1 MTDGQW
7 ALLAPLL
14 PAAGS
19 TGGRG
24 GRPEKWDRR
33 LVLDAIFYLV
43 RSGIAWRALPADFP
57 PHQTVLAP
65 FRRWTRAR
73 AWCRIYAALRERARL
88 ADGRGPVPT
97 AAVIDSQT
105 VCADTVPTASSGYD
119 GGKKIKGRKRHVPVD
134 TGGLLLA
141 VVVTTAS
148 LQDRDGAFRIT
159 AALREAFSTI
169 TLVWADAGYTGRFV
183 RDARK
188 IWDLAVTIVKRPD
201 QAKGIVLLHRR
212 WVVERSFAWLTKFR
226 RLVRDY
232 ETLPAT
238 HEAMIWTAATPGSS
252 ATASPA
258 DPVHRRSLSA
268 RGGRLCAGA
277 WG

>member
-43 RSGIAWRALPADFP
+43 RGGIAWRALPADFP
-57 PHQTVLAP
+57 PHQTVYTL

-73 AWCRIYAALRERARL
+73 AWCR
-88 ADGRGPVPT
+88 T
-97 AAVIDSQT
+97 
-105 VCADTVPTASSGYD
+105 
-119 GGKKIKGRKRHVPVD
+119 
-134 TGGLLLA
+134 
-141 VVVTTAS
+141 
-148 LQDRDGAFRIT
+148 FRIT

-188 IWDLAVTIVKRPD
+188 IWDLAVAIVKRPD
-201 QAKGIVLLHRR
+201 QAKGFVLLHRR
-212 WVVERSFAWLTKFR
+212 WVVERSVAWLTNR
-226 RLVRDY
+226 PRQLEHGELVRCPRRHPVAEAVLFGDVQV
-232 ETLPAT
+232 EQRAREAKHDPA
-238 HEAMIWTAATPGSS
+238 
-252 ATASPA
+252 
-258 DPVHRRSLSA
+258 
-268 RGGRLCAGA
+268 
-277 WG
+277 

>member
-1 MTDGQW
+1 VQVG
-7 ALLAPLL
+7 
-14 PAAGS
+14 
-19 TGGRG
+19 
-24 GRPEKWDRR
+24 
-33 LVLDAIFYLV
+33 
-43 RSGIAWRALPADFP
+43 
-57 PHQTVLAP
+57 
-65 FRRWTRAR
+65 AR
-73 AWCRIYAALRERARL
+73 AWCWIYAALRERAPL

-105 VCADTVPTASSGYD
+105 VRAADSVPTTSSGYN
-119 GGKKIKGRKRHVPVD
+119 GGKKIKGRKRHVAVD

-169 TLVWADAGYTGRFV
+169 TLVWADAGYAGRFV

-188 IWDLAVTIVKRPD
+188 IWDLAVAIVKRPD
-201 QAKGIVLLHRR
+201 QAKGFVLLHRR

-238 HEAMIWTAATPGSS
+238 HETMIWTAATWQ
-252 ATASPA
+252 
-258 DPVHRRSLSA
+258 LSN
-268 RGGRLCAGA
+268 RLTR
-277 WG
+277 

>member
-1 MTDGQW
+1 MPLIPDGAICRRDLRAEINNQRGLTRPTDVLGICLEIFQFGW
-7 ALLAPLL
+7 GVQIPNTASL
-14 PAAGS
+14 
-19 TGGRG
+19 
-24 GRPEKWDRR
+24 

-43 RSGIAWRALPADFP
+43 RGGIAWRALPADFP
-57 PHQTVLAP
+57 PHQTVYAL

-73 AWCRIYAALRERARL
+73 AWCRIYAALCERARL

-105 VCADTVPTASSGYD
+105 VRAADTVPTASSGYD
-119 GGKKIKGRKRHVPVD
+119 GGKKIKGRKRHVAVD

-169 TLVWADAGYTGRFV
+169 TLVWADAGYAGRFV

-188 IWDLAVTIVKRPD
+188 IWDLAVAIVKRPD
-201 QAKGIVLLHRR
+201 QAKGFVLLHRR

-238 HEAMIWTAATPGSS
+238 HEAMIWTAATWQ
-252 ATASPA
+252 
-258 DPVHRRSLSA
+258 LSN
-268 RGGRLCAGA
+268 RLTR
-277 WG
+277 

>member
-43 RSGIAWRALPADFP
+43 RGGIAWRALPADFP
-57 PHQTVLAP
+57 PHQTV
-65 FRRWTRAR
+65 
-73 AWCRIYAALRERARL
+73 YAL
-88 ADGRGPVPT
+88 
-97 AAVIDSQT
+97 
-105 VCADTVPTASSGYD
+105 
-119 GGKKIKGRKRHVPVD
+119 
-134 TGGLLLA
+134 
-141 VVVTTAS
+141 
-148 LQDRDGAFRIT
+148 FRIT

-169 TLVWADAGYTGRFV
+169 TLVWADAGYAGRFV
-183 RDARK
+183 GDARK
-188 IWDLAVTIVKRPD
+188 IWDLAVAIVKRPD
-201 QAKGIVLLHRR
+201 QAKGFVLLHRR

-226 RLVRDY
+226 RLVRDD

-238 HEAMIWTAATPGSS
+238 HQAMIWTAATWQ
-252 ATASPA
+252 
-258 DPVHRRSLSA
+258 LSN
-268 RGGRLCAGA
+268 RLTR
-277 WG
+277 

>member
-1 MTDGQW
+1 
-7 ALLAPLL
+7 
-14 PAAGS
+14 
-19 TGGRG
+19 
-24 GRPEKWDRR
+24 
-33 LVLDAIFYLV
+33 
-43 RSGIAWRALPADFP
+43 
-57 PHQTVLAP
+57 
-65 FRRWTRAR
+65 
-73 AWCRIYAALRERARL
+73 
-88 ADGRGPVPT
+88 VPT

-105 VCADTVPTASSGYD
+105 VRAADTVPTASSGYA
-119 GGKKIKGRKRHVPVD
+119 GRRSTAASDTSQVD

-183 RDARK
+183 GDARK
-188 IWDLAVTIVKRPD
+188 IWDLAVATVKRPD
-201 QAKGIVLLHRR
+201 QAKGFVLLHRR

-238 HEAMIWTAATPGSS
+238 HEAMIWTAATWQLSNRLTRWPSS
-252 ATASPA
+252 QTLYQK
-258 DPVHRRSLSA
+258 R
-268 RGGRLCAGA
+268 
-277 WG
+277 

>member
-1 MTDGQW
+1 MMTDGQW

-43 RSGIAWRALPADFP
+43 RGGIAWRALPADFP
-57 PHQTVLAP
+57 PHQTVYAL

-105 VCADTVPTASSGYD
+105 VRAADTVPTASSGYD
-119 GGKKIKGRKRHVPVD
+119 GGKKIKGRKRHVAVN

-141 VVVTTAS
+141 VVVMTPS

-159 AALREAFSTI
+159 AALREALSTI
-169 TLVWADAGYTGRFV
+169 TALCLQESIPVLPCKTQPSHRI
-183 RDARK
+183 RRR
-188 IWDLAVTIVKRPD
+188 L
-201 QAKGIVLLHRR
+201 LLHMEKM
-212 WVVERSFAWLTKFR
+212 VDGGLVERHTTPFFVIPQAGHTPPALRWASSRNRESKVTLSITTAVIIVALRLNAFRATKS
-226 RLVRDY
+226 
-232 ETLPAT
+232 T
-238 HEAMIWTAATPGSS
+238 
-252 ATASPA
+252 
-258 DPVHRRSLSA
+258 
-268 RGGRLCAGA
+268 
-277 WG
+277 

>member
-43 RSGIAWRALPADFP
+43 RGGIAWRALPADFP
-57 PHQTVLAP
+57 PHQTVSAL

-73 AWCRIYAALRERARL
+73 AWCWIYAALGERARL

-105 VCADTVPTASSGYD
+105 VRAADTVPTASSGYD
-119 GGKKIKGRKRHVPVD
+119 GGKKIKGRKRHVAVD

-148 LQDRDGAFRIT
+148 LGGPRRC
-159 AALREAFSTI
+159 
-169 TLVWADAGYTGRFV
+169 V
-183 RDARK
+183 
-188 IWDLAVTIVKRPD
+188 PH
-201 QAKGIVLLHRR
+201 HRR
-212 WVVERSFAWLTKFR
+212 A
-226 RLVRDY
+226 
-232 ETLPAT
+232 
-238 HEAMIWTAATPGSS
+238 
-252 ATASPA
+252 
-258 DPVHRRSLSA
+258 A
-268 RGGRLCAGA
+268 RGVLQDHPGVGRRRVRRPVRP
-277 WG
+277 

>member
-43 RSGIAWRALPADFP
+43 RGGIAWRALPADFP
-57 PHQTVLAP
+57 PHQTVYAL

-73 AWCRIYAALRERARL
+73 AWCRNAALRERARL

-97 AAVIDSQT
+97 A
-105 VCADTVPTASSGYD
+105 C
-119 GGKKIKGRKRHVPVD
+119 
-134 TGGLLLA
+134 
-141 VVVTTAS
+141 

-188 IWDLAVTIVKRPD
+188 IWDLAVAIVKRSD
-201 QAKGIVLLHRR
+201 QAKGFVLLHRR

-226 RLVRDY
+226 RLVR
-232 ETLPAT
+232 TTRPSQPPT
-238 HEAMIWTAATPGSS
+238 KP
-252 ATASPA
+252 
-258 DPVHRRSLSA
+258 
-268 RGGRLCAGA
+268 
-277 WG
+277 

>member
-19 TGGRG
+19 SGGRG

-43 RSGIAWRALPADFP
+43 RGGIAWRALPADFP
-57 PHQTVLAP
+57 PHQTVYAL

-73 AWCRIYAALRERARL
+73 AWCRNAALRERARL

-97 AAVIDSQT
+97 A
-105 VCADTVPTASSGYD
+105 C
-119 GGKKIKGRKRHVPVD
+119 
-134 TGGLLLA
+134 
-141 VVVTTAS
+141 

-183 RDARK
+183 RDAQ
-188 IWDLAVTIVKRPD
+188 DLGPGRGDRQAPRPGQGLRPAPPPLGRGTLLRLAD
-201 QAKGIVLLHRR
+201 QI
-212 WVVERSFAWLTKFR
+212 R

-238 HEAMIWTAATPGSS
+238 HEAMIWTAATWQ
-252 ATASPA
+252 
-258 DPVHRRSLSA
+258 LSN
-268 RGGRLCAGA
+268 RLTR
-277 WG
+277 